1 MKINRYLE
9 MAIILSRNQKPIQK
23 RYSLAAVGVRS
34 DGAVVFSVNGNPFEP
49 EIKHHAEGRL
59 VRKLDFGSVVYVAR
73 TTKDKKAA
81 MSKPCRGCQ
90 IVMRSIGVYK
100 CIYTISDRE
109 FGVMY
114 L

>member
-9 MAIILSRNQKPIQK
+9 MAIILSRNKKTIQK
-23 RYSLAAVGVRS
+23 RYNLAAVGVRS
-34 DGAVVFSVNGNPFEP
+34 DGVAVFSVNGNPFEP
-49 EIKHHAEGRL
+49 EVKHHAEGRIS
-59 VRKLDFGSVVYVAR
+59 RKLTPGSVVYVAR
-73 TTKDKKAA
+73 TTRDSKTAIA
-81 MSKPCRGCQ
+81 KPCRGCQ
-90 IVMRSIGVYK
+90 IVMRSVGVYK